1 MTRAFDHAARNTP
14 DLFDFVNEDIHLDQ
28 LKVNKVSVK
37 QIRKAIVTGHYSG
50 VMPDACQEAFAA
62 FTMSGFLAAAVA
74 YGPGGNSATFNA
86 IIPGTNSKDARE
98 MIRVWCH
105 PHAPTNTA
113 SFVISKTM
121 RMLPDE
127 VRLVVTFADTGQR
140 HQGIIYQALN
150 FKYLGQSATGTR
162 YVDGTGIEVTSRLAN
177 VYRMRNPERFGHMTL
192 KQIREELGWQPV
204 ISHPKHRYA
213 IGVGKHRRQINE
225 QLDQIAQ
232 PYPKEKS

>member
-1 MTRAFDHAARNTP
+1 MTRAFDYAARNTP
-14 DLFDFVNEDIHLDQ
+14 DLFDLVKEDIHLDQ

-37 QIRKAIVTGHYSG
+37 QIRKAIVS
-50 VMPDACQEAFAA
+50 
-62 FTMSGFLAAAVA
+62 
-74 YGPGGNSATFNA
+74 
-86 IIPGTNSKDARE
+86 GTNSKDARE

-105 PHAPTNTA
+105 PDAPTNTA
-113 SFVISKTM
+113 SFVIGKTM

-150 FKYLGQSATGTR
+150 FKYLGQSATGIR
-162 YVDGTGIEVTSRLAN
+162 YVDSTGIEVTPRLAN
-177 VYRMRNPERFGHMTL
+177 VYRMRNPERFGQMTL